1 LGSAVAVVMGYF
13 RTKVGTRF
21 CMLLPAGCA
30 TLAACEAE
38 IGLTCTPHRS
48 HPIMGIWNE
57 LGISLVVIAFGF
69 DQLHDVKKAQR
80 ERRTR
85 GQAAKAA
92 EAASNDQQSG
102 ERKP

>member
-1 LGSAVAVVMGYF
+1 
-13 RTKVGTRF
+13 
-21 CMLLPAGCA
+21 
-30 TLAACEAE
+30 
-38 IGLTCTPHRS
+38 
-48 HPIMGIWNE
+48 MGIWNE

>member
-1 LGSAVAVVMGYF
+1 
-13 RTKVGTRF
+13 
-21 CMLLPAGCA
+21 
-30 TLAACEAE
+30 
-38 IGLTCTPHRS
+38 
-48 HPIMGIWNE
+48 MGIWNE

-69 DQLHDVKKAQR
+69 DQPHDVKKAQR
-80 ERRTR
+80 ERRAR